1 MSLDV
6 HKMVS
11 FMTGY
16 LFCDINI
23 SAVKEKTYQQ
33 TITMGEQRRSQKV
46 R

>member
-1 MSLDV
+1 M

-16 LFCDINI
+16 LFCVINI
-23 SAVKEKTYQQ
+23 LAVKEKTYQQ
-33 TITMGEQRRSQKV
+33 TSEMGEQRRSQIV